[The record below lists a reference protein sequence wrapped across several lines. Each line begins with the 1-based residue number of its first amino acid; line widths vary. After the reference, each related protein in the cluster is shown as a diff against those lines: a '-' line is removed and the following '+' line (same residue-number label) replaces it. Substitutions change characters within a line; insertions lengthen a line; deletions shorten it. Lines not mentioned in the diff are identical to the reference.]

1 MPLMLLL
8 QVVSHGI
15 VGPLAT
21 VIQNIARDSIQCR
34 ACRLI
39 GNLAQEPCIAELLH
53 NERITASIVA
63 VLVSDSGSS
72 TGTRQMAVR
81 ALRFVVHEVII
92 LQLLFLYTLHTN
104 LFYNL
109 IPHLK
114 DISAIRS
121 IALSHQAF
129 IFHLLMYDIYKTMHL
144 LVCFIKILTYLLL
157 YLFMCNKIFV
167 MYF

>member
-1 MPLMLLL
+1 MPVMFFL

-21 VIQNIARDSIQCR
+21 VIHNIVRDSIQCR

-81 ALRFVVHEVII
+81 ALRLLSMF
-92 LQLLFLYTLHTN
+92 LFLYMLHMNCTLH
-104 LFYNL
+104 LM
-109 IPHLK
+109 
-114 DISAIRS
+114 DISATFRN

-129 IFHLLMYDIYKTMHL
+129 SFHLLIYD
-144 LVCFIKILTYLLL
+144 CFSLAVDT
-157 YLFMCNKIFV
+157 
-167 MYF
+167 